1 MQIISWV
8 LFATQVGF
16 VQMKPEERR
25 QAGGDVFGVDPL
37 DPLPSGGPPAPVG
50 SGSGGSTADGV

>member
-1 MQIISWV
+1 
-8 LFATQVGF
+8 
-16 VQMKPEERR
+16 MKPEEPPRSLCSRFPLSTVNRERR

-50 SGSGGSTADGV
+50 SGSGGSMANGI